1 MEMVDEFMG
10 LMRLIFTTVEVGV
23 RINGNITVF

>member
-10 LMRLIFTTVEVGV
+10 LMRLLFTIVEVGV
-23 RINGNITVF
+23 SINGNIT

>member
-10 LMRLIFTTVEVGV
+10 LMRLIFTIVEVRV
-23 RINGNITVF
+23 SINGNIT